1 MLSED
6 ERKAIAERLSKP
18 RPENCR
24 PNKLTPMQR
33 EEICRMWLAGYSAPA
48 IAKRY
53 GVRAQ
58 TVDYHVR
65 RAARVT
71 GG

>member
-1 MLSED
+1 MLSKD
-6 ERKAIAERLSKP
+6 ERRAIAERLAGP
-18 RPENCR
+18 RHYR
-24 PNKLTPMQR
+24 PNKLTPAQR
-33 EEICRMWLAGYSAPA
+33 DEICRLWLAGYSAPA

-65 RAARVT
+65 RAARSD
-71 GG
+71 G

>member
-6 ERKAIAERLSKP
+6 ERKAIADRLSRP
-18 RPENCR
+18 RPEHYR
-24 PNKLTPMQR
+24 PNKLTPLQR